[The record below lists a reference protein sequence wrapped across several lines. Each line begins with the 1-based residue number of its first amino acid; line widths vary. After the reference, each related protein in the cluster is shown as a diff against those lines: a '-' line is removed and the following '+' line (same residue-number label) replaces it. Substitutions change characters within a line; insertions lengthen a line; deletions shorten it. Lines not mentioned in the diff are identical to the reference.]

1 MFLIVLLLVSVLLI
15 VVSTSRYRFHPFL
28 ALLFVAVFFGLLS
41 GMPLSS
47 IVESINKGFGGTIG
61 QIGIVIIAGVIIGT
75 FLEQSGGAYAMA
87 NRVLKI
93 TGKKQVPLTMSIIGY
108 FVSIPVF
115 ADSGFVILLPLTKAL
130 SKEAKISL
138 AGSASALALGLAV
151 THNLV
156 PPTPGPIA
164 AAGILDANLGLVIML
179 GIIASIPVLVA
190 GWLFASKIASRVYI
204 DPNPEITQEEIKET
218 LKTAPSAFKSFIPI
232 LLPIV
237 LIVLKSISDFPTLP
251 FGAGTAKEVI
261 GFIGE
266 PVIALMIG
274 ILLAF
279 TLPGKLERDMLSS
292 AGWVGKA
299 LQNSAIIILITGAG
313 GAFGMVLRNS
323 GIADV
328 LGDSLAGMSIGI
340 FLPFLI
346 AAAIK
351 SAQGSSTVAL
361 ITTASLLAPM
371 MASLGFDTN
380 VARALVVLSTGAGS
394 LVVSHANDSMFWIF
408 TQMTGMTV
416 RTGFRIHTLG
426 TLVLGVSAVLV
437 IWMISLIML

>member
-1 MFLIVLLLVSVLLI
+1 MWLIILLLVSVLLI

-41 GMPLSS
+41 GMPLDS
-47 IVESINKGFGGTIG
+47 IVASINEGFGNTIG

-164 AAGILDANLGLVIML
+164 AAGILEANLGLVIML
-179 GIIASIPVLVA
+179 GIITSIPVLIA
-190 GWLFASKIASRVYI
+190 GWLFASKIASKVYI
-204 DPNPEITQEEIKET
+204 DPNPDITPKEIEQI
-218 LKTAPSAFKSFIPI
+218 LKTAPSAFKSFVPI
-232 LLPIV
+232 LLPIL
-237 LIVLKSISDFPTLP
+237 LIVMKSISDFPTVP
-251 FGAGTAKEVI
+251 FGDGLVKEII

-274 ILLAF
+274 ILIAF
-279 TLPGKLERDMLSS
+279 TLPRKLERDMLSS
-292 AGWVGKA
+292 TGWVGKA
-299 LQNSAIIILITGAG
+299 LQNAAIIILITGAG

-323 GIADV
+323 GIATV

-340 FLPFLI
+340 FLPFII
-346 AAAIK
+346 ASAIK

-380 VARALVVLSTGAGS
+380 IARALVVLSIGAGS
-394 LVVSHANDSMFWIF
+394 LVASHANDSMFWIF
-408 TQMTGMTV
+408 TQMTGMKV
-416 RTGFRIHTLG
+416 RTGFKIQTLG
-426 TLVLGVSAVLV
+426 TAILGVTAVLI
-437 IWMISLIML
+437 IWVISLVML

>member
-1 MFLIVLLLVSVLLI
+1 MLLIILLLVSVLLI

-41 GMPLSS
+41 GMPLDS
-47 IVESINKGFGGTIG
+47 IVESINEGFGKTIG

-75 FLEQSGGAYAMA
+75 FLEHSGGAYAMA
-87 NRVLKI
+87 SRVLKL

-138 AGSASALALGLAV
+138 AGSACALALGLAI

-164 AAGILDANLGLVIML
+164 AAGILEANLGLVIML
-179 GIIASIPVLVA
+179 GVITSIPVLVA

-204 DPNPEITQEEIKET
+204 DPNPDVSREEIEET
-218 LKTAPSAFKSFIPI
+218 LKTAPSAFRSFIPI
-232 LLPIV
+232 LLPIL
-237 LIVLKSISDFPTLP
+237 LIVLKSVSDFPTAP
-251 FGAGTAKEVI
+251 FGSGFAKDVI

-274 ILLAF
+274 ILMAF
-279 TLPGKLERDMLSS
+279 TLPRRLERDMLSS
-292 AGWVGKA
+292 TGWVGKA
-299 LQNSAIIILITGAG
+299 LQNAAIIILITGAG

-323 GIADV
+323 GIATV
-328 LGDSLAGMSIGI
+328 MGDSLAGMRLGI

-351 SAQGSSTVAL
+351 SAQGSSTVSL
-361 ITTASLLAPM
+361 ITTASLIAPM
-371 MASLGFDTN
+371 MASLGFDTD
-380 VARALVVLSTGAGS
+380 VARAMVVLSIGAGS

-408 TQMTGMTV
+408 TQMTGMKV
-416 RTGFRIHTLG
+416 NTGFRIHTLG

-437 IWMISLIML
+437 IWVISLILL